1 VPTSKPNMLGH
12 GGMQFSHSIDVS
24 QKRPPTTAALRERPT
39 QSKKM
44 YANYVNPKGAA
55 QVVS

>member
-1 VPTSKPNMLGH
+1 MLGH